1 MFEWPRHFCNIT
13 DRIPAGRNTIN
24 RPKWEEDLTISRQE
38 KAPLRIIAHNGA
50 PEWGG
55 GEIALVDLLLG
66 LAGRGHRVTLLCNRR
81 LVAEAAEARGVETRL
96 LRLGGDLAVHDAV
109 RLALLLRRERPDVF
123 VVGTFRKLWLASAA
137 ARMARV
143 PKLVVRIG
151 LSSDTP
157 RNFKYRFVL
166 RRWVDH
172 VVFVADVM
180 RKSYAEDLPELADR
194 LTTILK
200 GVPPLGPRFTQE
212 AARRA
217 LDLPMGVPLLGSVSR
232 LVSQKRLGRLLE
244 AHVFLHE
251 DTHLAIAGDGPLR
264 GALGQQATSL
274 GIRER
279 VHFLGYQ
286 QNIAPL
292 LDAVDALV
300 ITSNREGMSGAMLE
314 AMARGLPVIST
325 DVSGAREALEP
336 GADGQA
342 PGLVT
347 GFAPPEIA
355 SALNSV
361 LYDRKVLDE
370 MGRAAERCYRERFS
384 YERMLDGWEALF

>member
-1 MFEWPRHFCNIT
+1 M
-13 DRIPAGRNTIN
+13 
-24 RPKWEEDLTISRQE
+24 SRQE
-38 KAPLRIIAHNGA
+38 RAPLRIIAHNGA

-66 LAGRGHRVTLLCNRR
+66 LAGRGHHVTLLCNRR
-81 LVAEAAEARGVETRL
+81 LVAEAAQARGVETRL

-109 RLALLLRRERPDVF
+109 RLALVLRRERPDAF
-123 VVGTFRKLWLASAA
+123 IVGTFRKLWLAAAA
-137 ARMARV
+137 ARMAKI
-143 PKLVVRIG
+143 PNLVARLG
-151 LSSDTP
+151 LSTDTP

-180 RKSYAEDLPELADR
+180 RKSYVEAFPELAHR
-194 LTTILK
+194 LTTISK
-200 GVPPLGPRFTQE
+200 GIPPLGPRFTQE

-217 LDLPMGVPLLGSVSR
+217 LGLPADVPLLGSVSR
-232 LVSQKRLGRLLE
+232 LVPQKRLGRLLE
-244 AHVFLHE
+244 AQVFLHE
-251 DTHLAIAGDGPLR
+251 NAHLAIAGEGPLR
-264 GALGQQATSL
+264 GALGQQASTL
-274 GIRER
+274 GLRDR

-300 ITSNREGMSGAMLE
+300 ITSDREGMSGAMLE
-314 AMARGLPVIST
+314 AMARGVPVIST
-325 DVSGAREALEP
+325 DVSGALEALEP
-336 GADGQA
+336 ETDGQA

-347 GFAPPEIA
+347 GFAPPQIA

-361 LYDRKVLDE
+361 LYDRKLLEE
-370 MGRAAERCYRERFS
+370 MGGAAERCYRERFS
-384 YERMLDGWEALF
+384 YERMLDRWELLLYGSPRASRS

>member
-1 MFEWPRHFCNIT
+1 M
-13 DRIPAGRNTIN
+13 
-24 RPKWEEDLTISRQE
+24 SRQKRE
-38 KAPLRIIAHNGA
+38 PLRIIAHNGA

-55 GEIALVDLLLG
+55 GEIALADLLLG
-66 LAGRGHRVTLLCNRR
+66 LAGRGHHVTLLCNRR
-81 LVAEAAEARGVETRL
+81 LVAEAAQARGVETRL
-96 LRLGGDLAVHDAV
+96 LRLGGDLAVHDAAH
-109 RLALLLRRERPDVF
+109 LALVLRRQRPDVF
-123 VVGTFRKLWLASAA
+123 IVGTFRKLWLAAAA

-143 PKLVVRIG
+143 PKLVARIG
-151 LSSDTP
+151 LSTDTP
-157 RNFKYRFVL
+157 RNFKYRYVL

-172 VVFVADVM
+172 VVLVAETM
-180 RKSYAEDLPELADR
+180 RRAYAEALPELEHR
-194 LTTILK
+194 LTTIPK
-200 GVPPLGPRFTQE
+200 GVPPLGPRLTQE

-217 LDLPMGVPLLGSVSR
+217 LGLPSDVPLLGSISR

-244 AHVFLHE
+244 AQVFLHE
-251 DTHLAIAGDGPLR
+251 NTHLAIAGEGPLR
-264 GALGQQATSL
+264 GALGQQARTL
-274 GIRER
+274 RLRDR
-279 VHFLGYQ
+279 VHFLGFQ

-314 AMARGLPVIST
+314 AMARGVPVIST

-336 GADGQA
+336 DTDSQA

-361 LYDRKVLDE
+361 LYDRKLLEE
-370 MGRAAERCYRERFS
+370 MGRAAEQRYRERFS
-384 YERMLDGWEALF
+384 YERMLDRWEDLLYGSPSIPPS

>member
-1 MFEWPRHFCNIT
+1 M
-13 DRIPAGRNTIN
+13 
-24 RPKWEEDLTISRQE
+24 SRQDR
-38 KAPLRIIAHNGA
+38 APLRIIAHNGA

-55 GEIALVDLLLG
+55 GEIALTHLLLG

-81 LVAEAAEARGVETRL
+81 LVAEAARERGVETRL

-109 RLALLLRRERPDVF
+109 RLALVLRRERPDV
-123 VVGTFRKLWLASAA
+123 VIVGTFRKLWLAAAA
-137 ARMARV
+137 ARMALV

-151 LSSDTP
+151 LSSDTA
-157 RNFKYRFVL
+157 RNFKYRLVM

-172 VVFVADVM
+172 IVFVADVM
-180 RKSYAEDLPELADR
+180 RKSYAETLPEPTDR
-194 LTTILK
+194 LVTISK
-200 GVPPLGPRFTQE
+200 GIPPLGPRLTKE
-212 AARRA
+212 MARRA
-217 LDLPMGVPLLGSVSR
+217 LGLPLEVPLLGNVSR
-232 LVSQKRLGRLLE
+232 LVSQKRVGRLLE
-244 AHVFLHE
+244 AQVFLPE
-251 DTHLAIAGDGPLR
+251 NAHLAIAGDGPLR
-264 GALGQQATSL
+264 GALGQEARAL
-274 GIRER
+274 RIRDR
-279 VHFLGYQ
+279 VHFLGHQ

-314 AMARGLPVIST
+314 AMAKGVPVIST

-336 GADGQA
+336 DAEGRA

-361 LYDRKVLDE
+361 LYDRSILDE
-370 MGRAAERCYRERFS
+370 MGRTAERCYRERFS
-384 YERMLDGWEALF
+384 YERMLDGWEGLFYETPRAPLS

>member
-1 MFEWPRHFCNIT
+1 M
-13 DRIPAGRNTIN
+13 
-24 RPKWEEDLTISRQE
+24 SRQE
-38 KAPLRIIAHNGA
+38 RAPLRIIAHNGS

-66 LAGRGHRVTLLCNRR
+66 LASRGHRITLLCNRG
-81 LVAEAAEARGVETRL
+81 LVAEAAQARGVETRL
-96 LRLGGDLAVHDAV
+96 LRLDGDLAVHDAL
-109 RLALLLRRERPDVF
+109 RLGLVLRRERPDAF
-123 VVGTFRKLWLASAA
+123 VVGTFRKLWLAALG
-137 ARMARV
+137 ARMAKV

-172 VVFVADVM
+172 VVLVAEAM
-180 RKSYAEDLPELADR
+180 RKSYAEALPELEPR
-194 LTTILK
+194 LTTIYK
-200 GVPPLGPRFTQE
+200 GIPPLGPRLE
-212 AARRA
+212 KGAARWS
-217 LDLPMGVPLLGSVSR
+217 LGLPADACLLGSVSR

-244 AHVFLHE
+244 AMVFLRE
-251 DTHLAIAGDGPLR
+251 DTHVAIVGDGPLR
-264 GALGQQATSL
+264 GALGQHARQL
-274 GIRER
+274 GLRNR

-286 QNIAPL
+286 PNIAPL
-292 LDAVDALV
+292 MDAVDALV
-300 ITSNREGMSGAMLE
+300 IASGREGMSGAMLE
-314 AMARGLPVIST
+314 AMSRGVPVIST

-336 GADGQA
+336 DTNGRA

-361 LYDRKVLDE
+361 LYDRELLEE
-370 MGRAAERCYRERFS
+370 MGRAAKQRYRERFS
-384 YERMLDGWEALF
+384 YEAMLDGWEAVLYGSPNTSRS